1 MARQKKILATL
12 ESATKFM
19 DRDYMIVNYIDE
31 IGIKRQ
37 FRKDNQFHIPD
48 NIMNKPILKISAYY
62 SSVLEHSYL
71 ICDVVF
77 A

>member
-1 MARQKKILATL
+1 MK
-12 ESATKFM
+12 
-19 DRDYMIVNYIDE
+19 N
-31 IGIKRQ
+31 GIQRQ

-48 NIMNKPILKISAYY
+48 DIMNKPILKISAYY

>member
-1 MARQKKILATL
+1 MARKTLATL
-12 ESATKFM
+12 ETTTKFM

-31 IGIKRQ
+31 HGIRRQ
-37 FRKDNQFHIPD
+37 FRKDNQFHIPED
-48 NIMNKPILKISAYY
+48 IMNKPILNISAYY
-62 SSVLEHSYL
+62 SSVLKNSYL